1 MKKVCNSFIPGII
14 YLLVLTLFLV
24 SCDRNRGK
32 SDAYGNFE
40 TDETV
45 VSSEVAGLLTDF
57 SLKLGDNI
65 KEGKLVAIV
74 DTTYMSLQIKELE
87 SQIQSVATKRINV
100 HSQADVI
107 KEQIANTKI
116 EQGRIIRM
124 FADKAATQQ
133 QLDNINGQ
141 VRVLEKQLNSTN
153 TQFVSIEKEM
163 EVLAARM
170 DVLKE
175 SLRKC
180 YVKSPINGVVL
191 EKYIEKGEIVSPG
204 KAIIKVADISSMD
217 LRVYVSG
224 QQLPSVKLGQQVE
237 VLIDE
242 DNKSNR
248 SLTGEVIWIS
258 SSSEFTPKIIQT
270 KEERVKLVYAV
281 KIRVKNDGSLKI
293 GMPAEVNFSSGA
305 NL

>member
-1 MKKVCNSFIPGII
+1 MKNVCNSFIPGII
-14 YLLVLTLFLV
+14 YLSILTLFFV

-65 KEGKLVAIV
+65 REGKLVAIV
-74 DTTYMSLQIKELE
+74 DTTYIYLQIKELE
-87 SQIQSVATKRINV
+87 SQVQSVATKRVNV
-100 HSQADVI
+100 NSQSDVI
-107 KEQIANTKI
+107 KEQIVNAKI
-116 EQGRIIRM
+116 EQGRIGRM
-124 FADKAATQQ
+124 FTDKAATQQ

-141 VRVLEKQLNSTN
+141 VRVLERQLNSSN

-163 EVLAARM
+163 DVLAARIN
-170 DVLKE
+170 VLKE

-180 YVKSPINGVVL
+180 YVKSPISGVIL
-191 EKYIEKGEIVSPG
+191 EKYVEKGEIVSPG
-204 KAIIKVADISSMD
+204 KAIVKIADISSMD

-293 GMPAEVNFSSGA
+293 GMPAEVNFSSGV